1 MVKPIWEYF
10 FDKKSHVANLPEKDS
25 NTVLCTFPLCNMV
38 YVVVLVCRTICE
50 AERAELPSKTRNH
63 YNVRDLNINR

>member
-25 NTVLCTFPLCNMV
+25 NEWLILSWICVDLGVDQQMV
-38 YVVVLVCRTICE
+38 
-50 AERAELPSKTRNH
+50 
-63 YNVRDLNINR
+63 